1 MATGREERAWGTGE
15 RLGSQEWQTGERE
28 GAQTWQTG
36 ERIGGQDWQTAEN
49 VLDRTFATSER
60 EAVQEFT
67 TDERIASQDWAHG
80 ESIDQ
85 RDWESAEAVLGR
97 DFTTSEREAIEAWNT
112 LERTESQT
120 WQAGESALDRAIAQ
134 QRANTE
140 ASSLAES
147 IRQFGLGQQERGI
160 DTREFVYAG
169 GRQVPNPNFGR
180 PIGFD
185 AATGLTAGQQA
196 DEAYRGA
203 TLAADETAAS
213 QAQEN
218 WLDAF
223 NQGVTEFDASQM
235 GVDDR
240 EYLRVGEF
248 GQNITVRNP
257 TYGMNPMEQANYTLA
272 LRELEL
278 AEEAALQAGTTA
290 VTPYGPVG
298 EERPEDWLMR
308 EVMYHTWG
316 GDDQAE
322 LTNKVLQ
329 AIKDRIGSNENVMG
343 GGVTPVN
350 VLWALG
356 TLQADDPDFQP
367 IYDAMLAKAQGELL
381 AIDTTTAAPAAA
393 AATTAAPAA
402 PATTTPPAGV
412 TPGAASRTFDSG
424 AGNLSE
430 SEVSSADL
438 IALIEQQRQREAAT
452 AAPSNT
458 GEFDWTNTWGA
469 DVGRFLT
476 ADQSYETLSGKKYDH
491 TAMSQIA
498 ERLPVG
504 YTVEAY
510 IDQMDR
516 NDMEWGLKGDGTFGW
531 KPKS

>member
-1 MATGREERAWGTGE
+1 LPYGFDTATGLTA
-15 RLGSQEWQTGERE
+15 
-28 GAQTWQTG
+28 
-36 ERIGGQDWQTAEN
+36 GQQTAA
-49 VLDRTFATSER
+49 DQFATSQAFAER
-60 EAVQEFT
+60 QF
-67 TDERIASQDWAHG
+67 DEL
-80 ESIDQ
+80 
-85 RDWESAEAVLGR
+85 SAGDLA
-97 DFTTSEREAIEAWNT
+97 
-112 LERTESQT
+112 
-120 WQAGESALDRAIAQ
+120 
-134 QRANTE
+134 
-140 ASSLAES
+140 SLA
-147 IRQFGLGQQERGI
+147 GQGI
-160 DTREFVYAG
+160 DMQETIRRPNPLTGMWETVA
-169 GRQVPNPNFGR
+169 NPNFGR

-356 TLQADDPDFQP
+356 TLQADDPEFQP
-367 IYDAMLAKAQGELL
+367 IYDAMLAKAQAELL
-381 AIDTTTAAPAAA
+381 AIDTTTTAPAAA

-402 PATTTPPAGV
+402 PATTTAPAGV

-424 AGNLSE
+424 AGNVSE

-452 AAPSNT
+452 AAPSNA
-458 GEFDWTNTWGA
+458 GEFEWRNSYFG

-476 ADQSYETLSGKKYDH
+476 ADQSYETPSGKKYDH
-491 TAMSQIA
+491 TAMKQIA
-498 ERLPVG
+498 ESPIPVTS
-504 YTVEAY
+504 TVEAY

-516 NDMEWGLKGDGTFGW
+516 NDKEWGLKGDGTFGW